1 MKGLKRFFASMK
13 TAYDHER
20 ALRGMFRL
28 GKLEGRKEQ
37 PMTVYRQCCERHGTR
52 LQAVGPGI
60 FVCGSCRVEANL
72 PAVIANVERVTG
84 PMQPLQET
92 TDPLVRAAN
101 IYAPPP
107 VPPRAT
113 AHPTRPLYRYLQEQ
127 KPQPG
132 PQTLHHRATR
142 GE

>member
-28 GKLEGRKEQ
+28 GKIEGRKEQ
-37 PMTVYRQCCERHGTR
+37 PMTVYRQCCERHGTH
-52 LQAVGPGI
+52 LQEIGPGI

-84 PMQPLQET
+84 PMQPLVT
-92 TDPLVRAAN
+92 TDPARPIAS
-101 IYAPPP
+101 
-107 VPPRAT
+107 
-113 AHPTRPLYRYLQEQ
+113 HPQRPSLHYWQQ
-127 KPQPG
+127 CNPTPG
-132 PQTLHHRATR
+132 PRTIHHRAVYWPR
-142 GE
+142 QEK